1 MQDYHFIFQ
10 GKEPTRLDSALAE
23 LSRDIPLSRRRIRRA
38 IDEGSIYV
46 NKKRCRKAGT
56 MLQGGEHLR
65 MVTIDDE
72 KLTPFCAEQLVWQH
86 RTLYLIDKRS
96 GQYSQEALHRSKGC
110 IPDELA
116 KHLGMIPREAKFLR
130 PVHRLDRDTSGLMLL
145 SSNPKQLQR
154 LQELWHSHVQKSY
167 LAVVSPAPEWET
179 QRITLAIDKKKD
191 RLGRFH
197 VSADG
202 RACDTEVEV
211 LERHGNTAL
220 LRLIPHTGRT
230 HQLRVHL
237 SHIGCPILGDR
248 RYQGKK
254 HVRLMLHAHTLRIE
268 KPALPQSIQW
278 TAEADKLFFNTNE
291 E

>member
-1 MQDYHFIFQ
+1 MQDYHFTFTE
-10 GKEPTRLDSALAE
+10 KEPRRLDIALAE
-23 LSRDIPLSRRRIRRA
+23 LGSEIPLSRRRIRRA
-38 IDEGSIYV
+38 IDEGSVYV

-56 MLQGGEHLR
+56 MLKGGEHLR
-65 MVTIDDE
+65 IVTIDGE
-72 KLTPFCAEQLVWQH
+72 VLTPFSAEQLVWQH

-96 GQYSQEALHRSKGC
+96 GQYAQEALHRSKGC

-116 KHLGMIPREAKFLR
+116 KHLNMTPREAKFLR

-145 SSNPKQLQR
+145 SSDPKELQR
-154 LQELWHSHVQKSY
+154 LQELWHSHVHKTY
-167 LAVVSPAPEWET
+167 LAVVSPAPTWET

-202 RACDTEVEV
+202 RACDTEAEV
-211 LERHGNTAL
+211 LERHENTAL

-254 HVRLMLHAHTLRIE
+254 HVRLMLHAHTLHIE
-268 KPALPQSIQW
+268 KPAFPQSIQW
-278 TAEADKLFFNTNE
+278 VAEADELFFQSPE
-291 E
+291 K

>member
-1 MQDYHFIFQ
+1 MQDYHFTFTE
-10 GKEPTRLDSALAE
+10 KEPRRLDIALAE
-23 LSRDIPLSRRRIRRA
+23 LGSEIPLSRRRIRRA
-38 IDEGSIYV
+38 IDEGSVYV

-56 MLQGGEHLR
+56 MLKGGEHLR
-65 MVTIDDE
+65 IVTIDGE
-72 KLTPFCAEQLVWQH
+72 VLTPFSAEQLVWQH

-96 GQYSQEALHRSKGC
+96 GQYAQEALHRSKGC

-116 KHLGMIPREAKFLR
+116 KHLNMTPREAKFLR

-145 SSNPKQLQR
+145 SSDPKELQH
-154 LQELWHSHVQKSY
+154 LQELWHSHVHKTY
-167 LAVVSPAPEWET
+167 LAVVSPAPTWET

-197 VSADG
+197 VSGDG
-202 RACDTEVEV
+202 RACDTEAEV
-211 LERHGNTAL
+211 LERHENTAL

-254 HVRLMLHAHTLRIE
+254 HVRLMLHAHTLHIE
-268 KPALPQSIQW
+268 KPAFPQSIQW
-278 TAEADKLFFNTNE
+278 VAEADELFFQSPE
-291 E
+291 K

>member
-1 MQDYHFIFQ
+1 MQDYRFHFQ
-10 GKEPTRLDSALAE
+10 NTEPTRLDLALAD
-23 LSRDIPLSRRRIRRA
+23 LSSDIPLSRRRIRRA
-38 IDEGSIYV
+38 IDEGSVYV

-72 KLTPFCAEQLVWQH
+72 KLTPFSAEQLVWQH

-96 GQYSQEALHRSKGC
+96 GQYAQEALHRSKGC

-145 SSNPKQLQR
+145 SSNPQQLQR

-167 LAVVSPAPEWET
+167 LAVVSPAPEWDT

-197 VSADG
+197 VSPDG
-202 RACDTEVEV
+202 RACDTEAEV
-211 LERHGNTAL
+211 LERHENSAL

-248 RYQGKK
+248 RYQGRS
-254 HVRLMLHAHTLRIE
+254 HARLMLHAHTLHIE

-278 TAEADKLFFNTNE
+278 TAEPDSIFFDAK
-291 E
+291 